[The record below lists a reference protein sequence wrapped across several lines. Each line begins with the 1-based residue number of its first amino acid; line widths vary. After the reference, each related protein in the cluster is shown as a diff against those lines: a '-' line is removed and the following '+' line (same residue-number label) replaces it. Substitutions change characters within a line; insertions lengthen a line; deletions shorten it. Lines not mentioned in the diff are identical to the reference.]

1 VTRHASVA
9 PPARLPLPVLAG
21 WTRATLAA
29 AGVDPA
35 QTETV
40 AENLLWND
48 AAGRRNH
55 GLERLPVLLDRV
67 ADGLIRCPA
76 DTALERLGPSQ
87 ARLDG
92 GDGFGQHA
100 GRLAIDAAMDLARET
115 GLGVVGVRASNFY
128 GTGAYFVARAA
139 EAGFLSLAL
148 SNSFPKVAAA
158 GGLRP
163 VLGTN
168 PLAFGAPRAAGRAL
182 IVDMSTAGLAG
193 STVRAAERAGTPL
206 PEGLAIDAEGRPLTD
221 PAAARKGTLLPAAG
235 AKGFGLALMVEVL
248 AGVLTGA
255 GVASGVGSLYAGGD
269 RPANSGHF
277 FLVLDPARW
286 MPAQEWAARME
297 ALAEAVR
304 ASAPEGL
311 VRLPGEARWEA
322 LARSEAHGLELD
334 AGLVARLRELSQA
347 HGVAFPSDG

>member
-1 VTRHASVA
+1 MTQDASVA
-9 PPARLPLPVLAG
+9 PLRLPLPVLAG
-21 WTRATLAA
+21 WARAILAA
-29 AGVDPA
+29 AGVDPE
-35 QTETV
+35 QTGTV

-67 ADGLIRCPA
+67 AEGLIRCPA
-76 DTALERLGPSQ
+76 DTRLERLGPSQ
-87 ARLDG
+87 ARLCG

-115 GLGVVGVRASNFY
+115 GLGVVGVNASNFY

-139 EAGFLSLAL
+139 EAGFVSLAL

-158 GGLRP
+158 GGVRP

-168 PLAFGAPRAAGRAL
+168 PFAFGAPRAGGHAL

-206 PEGLAIDAEGRPLTD
+206 PEGLAIDAQGRPLTD
-221 PAAARKGTLLPAAG
+221 PVAARKGTLLPAAG

-255 GVASGVGSLYAGGD
+255 GIASGVGSLYAGGD

-277 FLVLDPARW
+277 FLVIDPARW
-286 MPAQEWAARME
+286 MSPDEWTARME
-297 ALAEAVR
+297 GLADTVR
-304 ASAPEGL
+304 ASAPEGI

-322 LARSEAHGLELD
+322 LAQSREHGVVLET
-334 AGLVARLRELSQA
+334 GLAARLRDLSRA
-347 HGVAFPSDG
+347 HGVSFPQGA